1 MVTLMK
7 NFNIGCVFAGLVAKP
22 AVYVGK
28 LTESGLN
35 IG

>member
-7 NFNIGCVFAGLVAKP
+7 NCNNRSVYAGLVAKP